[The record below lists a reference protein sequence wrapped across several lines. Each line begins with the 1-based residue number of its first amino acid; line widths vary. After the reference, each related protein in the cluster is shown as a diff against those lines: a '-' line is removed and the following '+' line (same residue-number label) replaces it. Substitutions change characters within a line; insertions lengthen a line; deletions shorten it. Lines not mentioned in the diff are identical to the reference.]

1 MKKLTLFAIMI
12 LIATSFNRAYS
23 AENSI
28 DRVNDSHLK
37 IEQVKPGYNGITLQ
51 FSCPEDQM
59 VSLNLIDAQGHV
71 IMTKEIAANKGSNT
85 ELIDIDVQAVNF
97 LVIMLN
103 NNTEQLTKRII
114 ANNEYAIVN

>member
-1 MKKLTLFAIMI
+1 MKKVTLLVIMLMIAI
-12 LIATSFNRAYS
+12 SFNKVYS
-23 AENSI
+23 AENSF
-28 DRVNDSHLK
+28 DRVNDDHLK

-51 FSCPEDQM
+51 FSCPEAQT
-59 VSLNLIDAQGHV
+59 VHLNLIDVQGKV
-71 IMTKEIAANKGSNT
+71 IQSKEIAANKGSNT
-85 ELIDIDVQAVNF
+85 ELIDVDVQAAQF